1 MLLSVRL
8 TPRASSDR
16 VDGIELSPDGWR
28 IEARV
33 RAVPEKGFANEALIR
48 LLAEALGVPKSTLS
62 LASGSKGREKRV
74 RFAGDEASLGHA
86 LRAHSCFRPAGIA

>member
-16 VDGIELSPDGWR
+16 IDRIDASPDGWR

-33 RAVPEKGFANEALIR
+33 RAVPEKGLANEALIR
-48 LLAEALGVPKSTLS
+48 VIADGLGVPKSSLS
-62 LASGSKGREKRV
+62 IASGSKGREKRV
-74 RFAGDEASLGHA
+74 RFDGDEARLTQA
-86 LRAHSCFRPAGIA
+86 LRAHPLASPSHSA